1 MKNINRM
8 LTYGISAIED
18 FGLDFSKELEYYVIE
33 HGEKLDQIKKYEFCR
48 NSYFNAVNA
57 YQLVQ
62 NELRKDEDS
71 LDEFETNED
80 DNNENKKLSNVEIQ
94 LKEIVEKLSQA
105 LARESRFLLEY
116 LGKIIFLLLQLDCAQ
131 PNSPKLPYTDSSF
144 MNKDINSKMFVE
156 IYKHFRIY

>member
-1 MKNINRM
+1 M

-18 FGLDFSKELEYYVIE
+18 FGLDFSKELENYVIE
-33 HGEKLDQIKKYEFCR
+33 HGEKTDRINKYEFCR
-48 NSYFNAVNA
+48 NSYFNAVRA

-62 NELRKDEDS
+62 NELRIDEDS

-80 DNNENKKLSNVEIQ
+80 DNNENEKLSNVEIQ

-116 LGKIIFLLLQLDCAQ
+116 LGKIIFLLLQLDSAQ
-131 PNSPKLPYTDSSF
+131 PNSPKLPYIDSSF
-144 MNKDINSKMFVE
+144 LNKDINSKMFDE
-156 IYKHFRIY
+156 IHKHFRIY